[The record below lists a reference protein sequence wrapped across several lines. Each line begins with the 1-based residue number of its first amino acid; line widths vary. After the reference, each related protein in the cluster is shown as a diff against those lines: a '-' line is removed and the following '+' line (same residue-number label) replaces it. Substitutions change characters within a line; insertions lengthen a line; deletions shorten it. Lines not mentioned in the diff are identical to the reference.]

1 MYADNLEKLPEK
13 DSVQYAVDNFVL
25 ENVVIS
31 GTGVSHDRLKQL
43 VQVSFA
49 DLKKGKAGKAASPWV
64 GGDVRIRKDLDG
76 VSHVGIGFPIKESN
90 GLFFIIYISLKYY
103 IEFIFSKSLTI
114 ILTFHTYFICSL
126 RKSSIV
132 LDTPK
137 ATSEK
142 VDVFTLLFF

>member
-1 MYADNLEKLPEK
+1 MYADNLEKLAEK

-49 DLKKGKAGKAASPWV
+49 DLKKGKAVKAASPWV

-90 GLFFIIYISLKYY
+90 GLLLLLLLYIYIYISLL
-103 IEFIFSKSLTI
+103 S
-114 ILTFHTYFICSL
+114 
-126 RKSSIV
+126 
-132 LDTPK
+132 
-137 ATSEK
+137 
-142 VDVFTLLFF
+142 